1 MRQTA
6 IDAISAMVA
15 PVVLI
20 TTGGLLTN
28 GLLALYGEIN
38 QRLREMSRERVS
50 ILSGDQGELLEAP
63 GCPPSAASG

>member
-1 MRQTA
+1 
-6 IDAISAMVA
+6 MVA

-63 GCPPSAASG
+63 VCPPSAASG